1 VIQLAK
7 TQGLKVIASA
17 GSEEKVEF
25 MKSLGADVAFN
36 YKTTNT
42 LETLQAHGPI
52 DIYWDNVGGETL
64 EAALTAANV
73 HARFIV
79 RRRSP
84 FFPMLLLTLAVFW

>member
-1 VIQLAK
+1 
-7 TQGLKVIASA
+7 
-17 GSEEKVEF
+17 

-84 FFPMLLLTLAVFW
+84 LFPMPLLTLAVFW